1 MGCDIYCSQL
11 SLIHLNLNF
20 QATLKSRGVNPLKLK
35 PNDSWL
41 GSLGREAVELCTLPT
56 EADGES
62 GFIPLSVGKLPL
74 AAGGKIKFPVKVYIQ
89 CLCL

>member
-1 MGCDIYCSQL
+1 MGCDIYCLQL

-41 GSLGREAVELCTLPT
+41 GSLGREAVEQCMLPT

-62 GFIPLSVGKLPL
+62 DFIPLSEGELPL
-74 AAGGKIKFPVKVYIQ
+74 AAGGKIKFPITVYIQ

>member
-20 QATLKSRGVNPLKLK
+20 QATIKSRGVNPLKLK

-41 GSLGREAVELCTLPT
+41 GSLGREAVEQCTLPT

-62 GFIPLSVGKLPL
+62 DFIPLSVGKLPL
-74 AAGGKIKFPVKVYIQ
+74 AAGGKTKFPIKVYIQ